1 MATLLDS
8 YEVIITMLEPPP
20 AARIVRVDAPRE
32 VVAGEE
38 FTIEVTIRYDARG
51 DYFIYLIDMDTN
63 EILASDRE
71 WIGWPGE
78 ARIPFTITMPL
89 RDLRLLIE
97 LHSEVPPGYP
107 APII

>member
-1 MATLLDS
+1 MTTLLDD
-8 YEVIITMLEPPP
+8 YEVTITMREPQPI
-20 AARIVRVDAPRE
+20 AEIVRVDAPRE
-32 VVAGEE
+32 AAAGESV
-38 FTIEVTIRYDARG
+38 TISVTIRYDARG

-78 ARIPFTITMPL
+78 ATIPFTITMPL

-107 APII
+107 APIT